1 MTYKRGLA
9 QLKSFIQSQE
19 EICRSRKE
27 QGEVSN
33 MEQAVINDKNWTIM
47 ILKDILQE
55 LENDDLKLGVTFAG
69 PKASDL
75 PHLTR
80 EPFKADGITLESK
93 GMILSASLES
103 AQIESVVFWVNNSI
117 TIASGA
123 VTIADFIYNKIKNY
137 KNTKTRIGNSKI
149 SSSITSDELR
159 KIIREE
165 LERIKKE
172 DSDN

>member
-1 MTYKRGLA
+1 M
-9 QLKSFIQSQE
+9 
-19 EICRSRKE
+19 RKE
-27 QGEVSN
+27 NGITSN

-55 LENDDLKLGVTFAG
+55 LESDDLKLSVTFAG

-75 PHLTR
+75 PHLTH
-80 EPFKADGITLESK
+80 EPFKADGVILESK
-93 GMILSASLES
+93 GMMLSASLES
-103 AQIESVVFWVNNSI
+103 SQIESVVFWVNNTVSI
-117 TIASGA
+117 AGGT

-137 KNTKTRIGNSKI
+137 KNTKTRIGKNEI

-172 DSDN
+172 DSEN